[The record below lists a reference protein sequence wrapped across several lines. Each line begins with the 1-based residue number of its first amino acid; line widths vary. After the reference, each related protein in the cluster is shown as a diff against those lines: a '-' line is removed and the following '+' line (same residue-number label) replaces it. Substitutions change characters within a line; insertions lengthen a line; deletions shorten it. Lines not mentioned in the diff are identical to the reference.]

1 MRKTLAAV
9 ATALLVAGAA
19 APAAFAEGFALT
31 DWSARG
37 VALSGGL
44 VARGGDASAVV
55 FNPSAITELPGTQ
68 LMIGF
73 DNVNHRETVI
83 AKPLGLKQKNGIK
96 WYPVPHAY
104 AMHKYSDAVS
114 FGLAA
119 YARFGLGCKYNEGW
133 FGQYNL
139 NKVYLQ
145 VATLS
150 PVVAWRVSDTLSLA
164 AGPEISW
171 AYMSLRQAYP
181 TKALIGFDNTM
192 RIYGNGYSLGLTAG
206 LHWRPLRNLSVGLS
220 YHSRMR
226 LAVSGTTKWSV
237 NVPGTRMTDSGLGGV
252 MKLPDQFSLG
262 AAWSPTDRL
271 SIEAGVSWYTWSV
284 YKDLDMEFKD
294 LHAWQPNPKHWRDTW
309 SFSVSAEYRP
319 VRELALRLGYNYE
332 TSPVR
337 AEYADYMAPTNG
349 RQRFSGGIGWKH
361 GSWTVDAAYIY
372 STCRDLYFRPRTA
385 ASGVFPGMTNKTHA
399 RGILIDVSYAF

>member
-1 MRKTLAAV
+1 MKNALAA
-9 ATALLVAGAA
+9 LAA
-19 APAAFAEGFALT
+19 AFILSGASASAACAEGFALT

-37 VALSGGL
+37 AALNGGL
-44 VARGGDASAVV
+44 VARGGDASSVA
-55 FNPSAITELPGTQ
+55 FNPAAITELSGTQ

-73 DNVNHRETVI
+73 DNVNHRETVT
-83 AKPLGLKQKNGIK
+83 ANPLGLKQKNGIK
-96 WYPVPHAY
+96 WYPVPHIY
-104 AMHKYSDAVS
+104 AAHKYSDKIS
-114 FGLAA
+114 LGLAA

-150 PVVAWRVSDTLSLA
+150 PVVAWRISDALSFA

-171 AYMSLRQAYP
+171 ASMSLNQSYP
-181 TKALIGFDNTM
+181 SKNILGVDNVLRINADGYCLGF
-192 RIYGNGYSLGLTAG
+192 TAG
-206 LHWRPLRNLSVGLS
+206 LHWRPLETVSVGFA

-226 LAVSGTTKWSV
+226 LDVDGKAKWRMQI
-237 NVPGTRMTDSGLGGV
+237 PGTAMSDSALSGI

-262 AAWSPTDRL
+262 VAWSPTDRL
-271 SIEAGVSWYTWSV
+271 SLEADVSLYTWSV
-284 YKDLDMEFKD
+284 YKNLDMEFKD
-294 LHAWQPNPKHWRDTW
+294 LHAWQSNPKHWRDTW
-309 SFSVSAEYRP
+309 SFSVSAEYR
-319 VRELALRLGYNYE
+319 LFDNFYLRAGYNYE

-337 AEYADYMAPTNG
+337 AEFADYMAPTNG

-361 GSWTVDAAYIY
+361 GSWTVDASYIY
-372 STCRDLYFRPRTA
+372 STCRDLYFNPKTA
-385 ASGVFPGMTNKTHA
+385 NGVYPGMTNKTHA